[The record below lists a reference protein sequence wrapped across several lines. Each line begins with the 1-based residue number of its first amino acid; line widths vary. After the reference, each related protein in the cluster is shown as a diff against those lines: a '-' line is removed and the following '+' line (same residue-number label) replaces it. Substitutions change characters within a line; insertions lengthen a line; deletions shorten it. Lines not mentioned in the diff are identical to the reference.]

1 MRDELINVDT
11 EFYRYLKIFENFV
24 TKKARTIGAEV
35 ERSYWHKFKRVQRGR
50 NIKQVQDFWLFNNCF
65 SFFSKARP

>member
-35 ERSYWHKFKRVQRGR
+35 ERSY
-50 NIKQVQDFWLFNNCF
+50 
-65 SFFSKARP
+65 